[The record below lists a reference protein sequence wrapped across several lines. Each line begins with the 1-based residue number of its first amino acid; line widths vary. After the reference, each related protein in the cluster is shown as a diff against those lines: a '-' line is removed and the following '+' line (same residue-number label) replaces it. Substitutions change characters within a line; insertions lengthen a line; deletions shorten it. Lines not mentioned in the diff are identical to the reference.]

1 MGYSIH
7 YFDEVK
13 FDIQEA
19 KFWYKDQKAGL
30 EKRFAQEIKK
40 TLVRIQNNPKGYE
53 IKYKD
58 IRSAFT
64 DVFPYAIHFFIDDEH
79 KRIVIIAIVH
89 QYRNPKLQQ
98 SR

>member
-40 TLVRIQNNPKGYE
+40 TLVRI
-53 IKYKD
+53 
-58 IRSAFT
+58 
-64 DVFPYAIHFFIDDEH
+64 
-79 KRIVIIAIVH
+79 
-89 QYRNPKLQQ
+89 
-98 SR
+98 